1 MKEHTYTPKE
11 KVMGNKNKEYYSIG
25 VKVVLSNI
33 RNIMCV
39 ELVRTPNTVR
49 YAIYNSKGT
58 IFYIREEEFNIL
70 APLFGGL
77 SEIESKPRRYARVY
91 LAKDISRLFDKLKE
105 IENATGEEEYTEV
118 LTLEEEHLMKTLET
132 IQKNMIESMNTLYH
146 TRRI

>member
-1 MKEHTYTPKE
+1 
-11 KVMGNKNKEYYSIG
+11 MGNKNKEYYSIG

-39 ELVRTPNTVR
+39 ELVRTPNTIR

-58 IFYIREEEFNIL
+58 LFYIRKEEFDIL
-70 APLFGGL
+70 APLFGL
-77 SEIESKPRRYARVY
+77 SEIETKLKGYARVY
-91 LAKDISRLFDKLKE
+91 LRKDIFRLFDKLKE

-118 LTLEEEHLMKTLET
+118 LTLEEEHLMKTLE
-132 IQKNMIESMNTLYH
+132 ILQKNLIESMNTLYH

>member
-1 MKEHTYTPKE
+1 
-11 KVMGNKNKEYYSIG
+11 
-25 VKVVLSNI
+25 
-33 RNIMCV
+33 MCV

-91 LAKDISRLFDKLKE
+91 LVKDISRLFDKLKE

-118 LTLEEEHLMKTLET
+118 LTPEEDHLSKTLGI
-132 IQKNMIESMNTLYH
+132 IQKNLIESMNTLYH

>member
-1 MKEHTYTPKE
+1 
-11 KVMGNKNKEYYSIG
+11 MGKKNKEYYTIG

-39 ELVRTPNTVR
+39 ELVRTPNTIR

-58 IFYIREEEFNIL
+58 LFYIRKEEFDIL
-70 APLFGGL
+70 APLFGL
-77 SEIESKPRRYARVY
+77 SEIESKLKGYARVY
-91 LAKDISRLFDKLKE
+91 LRKDIFRLFDKLKE

-118 LTLEEEHLMKTLET
+118 LTLEEEHLMKTLE
-132 IQKNMIESMNTLYH
+132 ILQKNLIESMNTLYH

>member
-1 MKEHTYTPKE
+1 
-11 KVMGNKNKEYYSIG
+11 MGNKNKEYYSIG

-39 ELVRTPNTVR
+39 ELVRTPNTIR

-58 IFYIREEEFNIL
+58 LFYIRKEEFDIL
-70 APLFGGL
+70 APLFGL
-77 SEIESKPRRYARVY
+77 SEIESKLKGYARVY
-91 LAKDISRLFDKLKE
+91 LRKDIFRLFDKLKE

-118 LTLEEEHLMKTLET
+118 LTSEEEDLMKTLE
-132 IQKNMIESMNTLYH
+132 ILQKNLIESMNTLYH